1 MLNLMRADIYRMF
14 RGKGIYIAFAF
25 MLMLV
30 GLMVFVFRMAPASGF
45 VYELIE
51 AVPDNYMTGAM
62 GAELAVNGMNNTVF
76 YFLAGIIS
84 ISIAAFSSGAVKNEL
99 TMGISRT
106 KYYISKWI
114 LSCVFS
120 VAVMVV
126 TLALFV
132 LFATIVDGF
141 GSWDG
146 IFGETMR
153 IFGLQSLL
161 AIGFSSVCVFLCFV
175 TRRTGA
181 ALGLFLAFVLVPT
194 FILAMLDM
202 SFTWAMDM
210 ALYDMFFLFGAF
222 ARSTY
227 MSGEVVRGVLVA
239 VGYTLV
245 STVGGIYLFRKAEIK

>member
-14 RGKGIYIAFAF
+14 RGKGIYIASAF
-25 MLMLV
+25 MVVLV

-45 VYELIE
+45 VYEIIE
-51 AVPDNYMTGAM
+51 AVPENNMTGAM
-62 GAELAVNGMNNTVF
+62 GAELAVAGMNNTVF
-76 YFLAGIIS
+76 YFLVGIII

-99 TMGISRT
+99 TVGISRT

-114 LSCVFS
+114 LSCGFS
-120 VAVMVV
+120 VAVMFV

-132 LFATIVDGF
+132 IFATIVDGF
-141 GSWDG
+141 GSWEG

-153 IFGLQSLL
+153 VFGLQALL
-161 AIGFSSVCVFLCFV
+161 AIGFSSVGVFLCFV

-202 SFTWAMDM
+202 AFPWAMDA

-222 ARSTY
+222 ARSSY
-227 MSGEVVRGVLVA
+227 MSSEVVRGVLIA
-239 VGYTLV
+239 VGYTTI
-245 STVGGIYLFRKAEIK
+245 STTAGIYLFGKAEIK